1 MEEKKEVENE
11 GIMFEWKQK
20 RQNIVSVKCKTSTQ
34 ASYSFFTLLQ
44 FCKRRYYRGEI
55 CDSSPRSSEEAG
67 FTGNHLEPSW
77 ELGIMT
83 LPVLL
88 CRDPAVL
95 FLFVSSVGIMTT
107 VLVSSSLHDKEIF

>member
-1 MEEKKEVENE
+1 MENE
-11 GIMFEWKQK
+11 GIIFEWKKK
-20 RQNIVSVKCKTSTQ
+20 RQNIVSIKCKTSTQ
-34 ASYSFFTLLQ
+34 ASYLFFSLLQ

-67 FTGNHLEPSW
+67 FTGNHLEPSC

-88 CRDPAVL
+88 CRDPAIL
-95 FLFVSSVGIMTT
+95 FSFVSIVGIMTT
-107 VLVSSSLHDKEIF
+107 VLVSSSLHGEEIF